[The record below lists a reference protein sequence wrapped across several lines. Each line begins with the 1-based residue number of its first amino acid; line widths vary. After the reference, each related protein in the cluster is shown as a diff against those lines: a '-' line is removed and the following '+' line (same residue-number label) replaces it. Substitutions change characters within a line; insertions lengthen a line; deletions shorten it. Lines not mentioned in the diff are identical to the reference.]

1 MKLKKEYYFTDDC
14 LVKDQLYL
22 TIKDLITCSL
32 CNKIL
37 KDPFVCSICQNSFC
51 KKCLESYSSLK
62 KCPNEEIES
71 EFKPYILKENMLSK
85 LKYKCNN
92 CNKEVQKNE
101 IKAHL
106 EENCETNEDKRE
118 KTLSELMKSKKQL
131 IKLSSKEMQ
140 NKKIDYH
147 LTSKYIFLI
156 NLFYKI

>member
-1 MKLKKEYYFTDDC
+1 M
-14 LVKDQLYL
+14 
-22 TIKDLITCSL
+22 
-32 CNKIL
+32 
-37 KDPFVCSICQNSFC
+37 CSICQNSYC
-51 KKCLESYSSLK
+51 KKCLESYSNLK
-62 KCPNEEIES
+62 KCPNEENER
-71 EFKPYILKENMLSK
+71 EFKPCILKDNMLSK

-131 IKLSSKEMQ
+131 IKLSSKEMK

-156 NLFYKI
+156 NLIL

>member
-1 MKLKKEYYFTDDC
+1 M
-14 LVKDQLYL
+14 
-22 TIKDLITCSL
+22 
-32 CNKIL
+32 CNT
-37 KDPFVCSICQNSFC
+37 CQNSYC
-51 KKCLESYSSLK
+51 KKCLESYSNLK

-71 EFKPYILKENMLSK
+71 EFKPCILKENMLSK

-140 NKKIDYH
+140 NKKIDYN

-156 NLFYKI
+156 NLIL